1 MSELVNERFESE
13 VEYWVLTMKAFGDRC
28 GGDMLSILETYG
40 PGLTSWLHV
49 CRLGDLRPVTPFP
62 ELN

>member
-1 MSELVNERFESE
+1 MGH
-13 VEYWVLTMKAFGDRC
+13 TIKAFGARH
-28 GGDMLSILETYG
+28 GGDMLSILEMYR
-40 PGLTSWLHV
+40 PGLKSWLHV